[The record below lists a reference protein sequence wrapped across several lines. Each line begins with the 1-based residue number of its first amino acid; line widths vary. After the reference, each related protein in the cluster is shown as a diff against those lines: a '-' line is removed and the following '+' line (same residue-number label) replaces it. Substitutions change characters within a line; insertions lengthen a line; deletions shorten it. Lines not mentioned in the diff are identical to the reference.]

1 MIASGI
7 VVFTVVWWVAFFAAL
22 PFGVTARHEDDS
34 VTPVEGAEP
43 AAPVRPHLLPK
54 ALVATAVA
62 AVLTALYLT
71 GLALGWFSL
80 RGVFA

>member
-22 PFGVTARHEDDS
+22 PFGVTARHEDDN
-34 VTPVEGAEP
+34 VTPVAGAEP
-43 AAPVRPHLLPK
+43 GAPVRPHLLPK
-54 ALVATAVA
+54 ALVATLVA
-62 AVLTALYLT
+62 AVVTALYLT
-71 GLALGWFSL
+71 GLAQGWFSL